1 MRNTNINQPNVTIND
16 AQNITSHLI
25 TGISEIERMVI
36 DLKESSGII
45 STNILKYQFDL
56 LRDIINDIDFSIYNR
71 GKELGIYDN
80 KSNYTKDNI
89 FETVKT
95 RGAK

>member
-16 AQNITSHLI
+16 AQNITNCLI
-25 TGISEIERMVI
+25 TSISDIEMMVI
-36 DLKESSGII
+36 HLKESSGII
-45 STNILKYQFDL
+45 STDILKYQFDL
-56 LRDIINDIDFSIYNR
+56 LRDIINDIDISIYDR
-71 GKELGIYDN
+71 GKELGIFDSDN
-80 KSNYTKDNI
+80 KYTDNNI